1 MSKQMPLEQKVN
13 ILMVDD
19 EPANLEAL
27 EAILEPLGQKLYR
40 ASSGTE
46 ALRCVLDRDYAVIL
60 LDVQMP
66 DISGIETAA
75 LIRERERSR
84 TTPIIFLTG
93 VVKTSEMIFKGY
105 SAGAVDYLMKPV
117 VSGILRAKVEV
128 FVDLAVSRLKLQ
140 EEVIERARIAAEIAK
155 LNMTLEQRNE
165 DLIAANEDLEAF
177 GHSVSHDL
185 RMPLRHIH
193 AYISMLEMTASAKLD
208 KEELRQFT
216 VIRDA
221 ARRMGQLIDDL
232 LAFSRIGRTE
242 LKSTS
247 INCEK
252 LVQQV
257 IADMQT
263 DLADRHIVWTI
274 ESLPTIDADM
284 NLLRQVWANLLANA
298 VKYTRP
304 REQAQIKIGAV
315 TQDDEAIFSVTDN
328 GVGFDP
334 AYADRLFG
342 VFQRL
347 HSEKEFEGTGVGLAN
362 VRRIVQRH
370 GGRTWADAK
379 PDEGAT
385 FYFSL
390 PLRQGARSFHERS
403 VAADA
408 ASDLTRAAYAQ
419 QRTDLPKQ

>member
-1 MSKQMPLEQKVN
+1 MKGEHKVN
-13 ILMVDD
+13 VLMVDD

-27 EAILEPLGQKLYR
+27 EAVLEPLGQNLYR
-40 ASSGTE
+40 ANSGTE

-93 VVKTSEMIFKGY
+93 VVRTSEMVFKGY

-117 VSGILRAKVEV
+117 MSGILRAKVEV
-128 FVDLAVSRLKLQ
+128 FVELALARLSLQ
-140 EEVIERARIAAEIAK
+140 EEVAERARIAGEITK
-155 LNMTLEQRNE
+155 LNMALEQRNA

-177 GHSVSHDL
+177 GHTVSHDL

-193 AYISMLEMTASAKLD
+193 AYISMIEESATPRLSD
-208 KEELRQFT
+208 EERRHLG
-216 VIRDA
+216 VIRNA

-242 LKSTS
+242 LRTS
-247 INCEK
+247 RIDTNV

-257 IADMQT
+257 IAEMQT
-263 DLADRHIVWTI
+263 DLEQRRMEWRIAP
-274 ESLPTIDADM
+274 LPPVNGDVG
-284 NLLRQVWANLLANA
+284 LLRQVWVNLLANA

-304 REQAQIKIGAV
+304 REQAQIEVRAATCDGEV
-315 TQDDEAIFSVTDN
+315 IFSVTDN

-334 AYADRLFG
+334 TQADRLFG

-347 HSEKEFEGTGVGLAN
+347 HSDKQFEGTGVGLAN
-362 VRRIVQRH
+362 ARRIVQRH
-370 GGRTWADAK
+370 GGRIWAESE
-379 PDEGAT
+379 PDRGA
-385 FYFSL
+385 
-390 PLRQGARSFHERS
+390 SFHFTLP
-403 VAADA
+403 A
-408 ASDLTRAAYAQ
+408 L
-419 QRTDLPKQ
+419 RTD

>member
-1 MSKQMPLEQKVN
+1 MTSSDQRVN

-19 EPANLEAL
+19 DPANLEAL
-27 EAILEPLGQKLYR
+27 EAVLEGLGQNLFR
-40 ASSGTE
+40 ARSGTE
-46 ALRCVLDRDYAVIL
+46 ALRCVLERDYAVIL

-93 VVKTSEMIFKGY
+93 VVRTSEMVFKGY
-105 SAGAVDYLMKPV
+105 STGAVDYLMKPV

-128 FVDLAVSRLKLQ
+128 FVELAMARLKLQ
-140 EEVIERARIAAEIAK
+140 AEVIERARIGGEIAK

-165 DLIAANEDLEAF
+165 DLVAANEDLEAF

-193 AYISMLEMTASAKLD
+193 AYISMLEDSAGEKLNP
-208 KEELRQFT
+208 EERRHIS
-216 VIRDA
+216 VVRDA

-232 LAFSRIGRTE
+232 LAFSRIGRTPISAARIDHE
-242 LKSTS
+242 Q
-247 INCEK
+247 
-252 LVQQV
+252 LVREV
-257 IADMQT
+257 IGEMQT
-263 DLADRHIVWTI
+263 DLRDRDIAWEVDN
-274 ESLPTIDADM
+274 LPAATGDA

-298 VKYTRP
+298 VKYSRP
-304 REQAQIKIGAV
+304 RERARIRVGAV
-315 TQDDEAIFSVTDN
+315 VQDKEIIFNVSDN

-334 AYADRLFG
+334 AYADQLFG

-347 HSEKEFEGTGVGLAN
+347 HSDTQFEGTGVGLAN

-379 PDEGAT
+379 LNEGAT

-390 PLRQGARSFHERS
+390 PARE
-403 VAADA
+403 
-408 ASDLTRAAYAQ
+408 
-419 QRTDLPKQ
+419 

>member
-1 MSKQMPLEQKVN
+1 MPIEQKVN

-27 EAILEPLGQKLYR
+27 EAILEPLGQNLYR

-128 FVDLAVSRLKLQ
+128 FVDLAVARLKLQ
-140 EEVIERARIAAEIAK
+140 DEVIERARIAAEIAK

-193 AYISMLEMTASAKLD
+193 AYISMLEMTTAAKLD
-208 KEELRQFT
+208 NEELRQFA

-247 INCEK
+247 INCET
-252 LVQQV
+252 LVEQV

-274 ESLPTIDADM
+274 QALPGIEGDA

-304 REQAQIKIGAV
+304 REQAQIKVAGV
-315 TQDDEAIFSVTDN
+315 TQDDEVIFSVTDN

-347 HSEKEFEGTGVGLAN
+347 HSEKQFEGTGVGLAN

-390 PLRQGARSFHERS
+390 PLHRRPRSLKERNE
-403 VAADA
+403 VADA
-408 ASDLTRAAYAQ
+408 ASDLARTAQ
-419 QRTDLPKQ
+419 SQRRSDAPSS

>member
-1 MSKQMPLEQKVN
+1 MGQEQRVN

-27 EAILEPLGQKLYR
+27 EAILEPLGQKLFR

-66 DISGIETAA
+66 DLSGIETAA

-128 FVDLAVSRLKLQ
+128 FVELASARMKLQ
-140 EEVIERARIAAEIAK
+140 QEMAERARIAGEIAK
-155 LNMTLEQRNE
+155 LNMALEQRNE

-193 AYISMLEMTASAKLD
+193 AYISMLEETASKKLD
-208 KEELRQFT
+208 VEERRQFN

-242 LKSTS
+242 IKAEQ
-247 INCEK
+247 IDNEAV
-252 LVQQV
+252 VQET
-257 IADMQT
+257 IAEMQT
-263 DLADRHIVWTI
+263 DLKDRRIIWTI
-274 ESLPTIDADM
+274 ESLPPVHGDLG
-284 NLLRQVWANLLANA
+284 LLRQVWANLLANA

-304 REQAQIKIGAV
+304 REEAQITISGV
-315 TQDDEAIFSVTDN
+315 SQDNEAIFSVADN

-347 HSEKEFEGTGVGLAN
+347 HSDKQFEGTGVGLAN

-379 PDEGAT
+379 QNEGAV

-390 PLRQGARSFHERS
+390 PLKRTTRRTSDERPESSNAAGDLARGAQTSPPPPSAR
-403 VAADA
+403 
-408 ASDLTRAAYAQ
+408 
-419 QRTDLPKQ
+419 KQ